1 MKAKHVYMKGR
12 NGWGLF
18 YRVEDCL
25 VFFTV
30 YSVLVKEMGLC
41 VLAFSI
47 MFNHIHS
54 LFKDISEPDL
64 KKFQIRLATIFSREY
79 NTEYDRTGPVFNR
92 RFGRAGKHAV
102 KKIIACIAY
111 IFNNPVAGKM
121 CRLAIQN
128 RWTLL
133 AYKDNPNPF
142 SHKLVKRRSRHIVRD
157 ALKVVDI
164 FFREGKYLGYAT
176 LRRIFTGLTPE
187 EKQQVID
194 YIVCK
199 YNFLSYDELEEIFG
213 SFDKALDVVENITLP
228 VRLDGQQVNRERL
241 DDLIHTLRLDG
252 RETHLP
258 NELSGGQQQ
267 RVSIGRALIN
277 SPSVVLADEPTGN
290 LDSRNS
296 REIVE
301 LLRLSNQKYGQTLI
315 VITHDESIA
324 LQADRIITVEDGHI
338 TRDEVV
344 RG

>member
-30 YSVLVKEMGLC
+30 YSVLIREMGLC

-54 LFKDISEPDL
+54 LFKDIPESVL
-64 KKFQIRLATIFSREY
+64 KKYQIRLATIFSREY
-79 NTEYDRTGPVFNR
+79 NTEYDRTGPVFKR
-92 RFGRAGKHAV
+92 RFGRAGKHAM

-111 IFNNPVAGKM
+111 IFNNPVAGKL

-142 SHKLVKRRSRHIVRD
+142 SLKLVKRRSRHIVRD

-164 FFREGKYLGYAT
+164 YYREGKYLGYAT
-176 LRRIFTGLTPE
+176 LKRIFSGLTPE

-194 YIVCK
+194 YIVYK
-199 YNFLSYDELEEIFG
+199 YNFLNYDELEEIFG
-213 SFDKALDVVENITLP
+213 SFAKALDVVENIAGNEYDLEDDCGDHSVYNKLIKHSRVIGYEGPNFDMLP
-228 VRLDGQQVNRERL
+228 PELITKISRMLYVKVNPSADQMRKFLHLPDPSE
-241 DDLIHTLRLDG
+241 TLRKPA
-252 RETHLP
+252 H
-258 NELSGGQQQ
+258 
-267 RVSIGRALIN
+267 
-277 SPSVVLADEPTGN
+277 SPVP
-290 LDSRNS
+290 R
-296 REIVE
+296 
-301 LLRLSNQKYGQTLI
+301 
-315 VITHDESIA
+315 
-324 LQADRIITVEDGHI
+324 
-338 TRDEVV
+338 
-344 RG
+344 

>member
-30 YSVLVKEMGLC
+30 YSMLIREMGLC

-54 LFKDISEPDL
+54 LFKDIPESVL

-79 NTEYDRTGPVFNR
+79 NTEYDRTGPVFKR
-92 RFGRAGKHAV
+92 RFGRAGKHAM

-111 IFNNPVAGKM
+111 IFNNPVAGKL

-142 SHKLVKRRSRHIVRD
+142 SLKLVKRRSRHIVRD

-164 FFREGKYLGYAT
+164 YYREGKYLGYAT
-176 LRRIFTGLTPE
+176 LKRIFSGLTPE

-194 YIVCK
+194 YIVYK
-199 YNFLSYDELEEIFG
+199 YNFLNYDELEEIFG
-213 SFDKALDVVENITLP
+213 SFAKALDVVENIAGNEYDLEDDCGDHSVYNKLIKHSRVIGYEGPNIDMLP
-228 VRLDGQQVNRERL
+228 PELITKISRMLYVKVNPSADQMRKFL
-241 DDLIHTLRLDG
+241 HLPDPSGTLRKPA
-252 RETHLP
+252 R
-258 NELSGGQQQ
+258 
-267 RVSIGRALIN
+267 
-277 SPSVVLADEPTGN
+277 
-290 LDSRNS
+290 
-296 REIVE
+296 
-301 LLRLSNQKYGQTLI
+301 
-315 VITHDESIA
+315 
-324 LQADRIITVEDGHI
+324 
-338 TRDEVV
+338 
-344 RG
+344 

>member
-30 YSVLVKEMGLC
+30 YSVFVKEMGLC

-213 SFDKALDVVENITLP
+213 SFDKALDVVENIAGNEY
-228 VRLDGQQVNRERL
+228 DL
-241 DDLIHTLRLDG
+241 DDDCGDHSVYNKLIKHSRAIGYEGPNYDLLPPELIPKISRKLYAKVDASADQM
-252 RETHLP
+252 RKFLHLP
-258 NELSGGQQQ
+258 D
-267 RVSIGRALIN
+267 
-277 SPSVVLADEPTGN
+277 PSRPTHKLAHSAVP
-290 LDSRNS
+290 R
-296 REIVE
+296 
-301 LLRLSNQKYGQTLI
+301 
-315 VITHDESIA
+315 
-324 LQADRIITVEDGHI
+324 
-338 TRDEVV
+338 
-344 RG
+344 

>member
-30 YSVLVKEMGLC
+30 YSVLIRELGLC

-54 LFKDISEPDL
+54 LFKDISESVL

-79 NTEYDRTGPVFNR
+79 NTEYDRTGPVFKR
-92 RFGRAGKHAV
+92 RFGRAGKHAM

-111 IFNNPVAGKM
+111 IFNNPVAGKL

-142 SHKLVKRRSRHIVRD
+142 SNKLVKRRSRHIVRD

-164 FFREGKYLGYAT
+164 YYREGKYLGYAT
-176 LRRIFTGLTPE
+176 LKRIFSGLTPE

-194 YIVCK
+194 YIVYK
-199 YNFLSYDELEEIFG
+199 YNFLNYDELEEIFG
-213 SFDKALDVVENITLP
+213 SFAKALDVVENIAGNEYDLEDDCGDHSVYNKLIKHSRSMGYEGPNFDMLP
-228 VRLDGQQVNRERL
+228 PELITKISRMLYVKVNPSADQMRKFL
-241 DDLIHTLRLDG
+241 
-252 RETHLP
+252 HLP
-258 NELSGGQQQ
+258 DPS
-267 RVSIGRALIN
+267 RPIHKPAHSAVSR
-277 SPSVVLADEPTGN
+277 
-290 LDSRNS
+290 
-296 REIVE
+296 
-301 LLRLSNQKYGQTLI
+301 
-315 VITHDESIA
+315 
-324 LQADRIITVEDGHI
+324 
-338 TRDEVV
+338 
-344 RG
+344 